1 MYFVIQPLLVKKL
14 CLYLIEIS
22 VEKVPAETLLLF
34 LCRKKTISVKCLFCI
49 IILVITQGRLSN
61 MKEEQVIICNC
72 NIRLVQKYLHFCIVE
87 LCPLYWHTLLN
98 KCGYVIHHFNVH
110 FLLFC
115 ANDLCLFYIYV
126 EQRIILLQHLYT
138 TYILQHFIFIY
149 FSLGKCQT
157 KGEFKQF
164 SYLGSKWTSHVQI
177 CSENEYLAK
186 NTFYF
191 TDSKDKYSQQCIS
204 FVEINNAYIH
214 SFLKCLT

>member
-1 MYFVIQPLLVKKL
+1 MYSVIQPLLVKKL

-22 VEKVPAETLLLF
+22 VEKVPAETHLSF

-87 LCPLYWHTLLN
+87 LCPLYWHTLFN

-126 EQRIILLQHLYT
+126 
-138 TYILQHFIFIY
+138 HFIFIY

-204 FVEINNAYIH
+204 FVEINDAYIH